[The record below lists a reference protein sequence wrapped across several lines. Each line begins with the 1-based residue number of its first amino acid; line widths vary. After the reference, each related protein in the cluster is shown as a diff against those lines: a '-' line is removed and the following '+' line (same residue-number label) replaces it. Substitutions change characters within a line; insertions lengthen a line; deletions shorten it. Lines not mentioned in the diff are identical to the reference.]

1 MVCSHW
7 CPASIAL
14 RHRDQAPSVNTEIDS
29 QYYNEIV
36 HSTWKQTWQT
46 LARWALIHLAILHV
60 KMTIYKQRCDTY
72 VVFKF
77 VNFFIGFTFINGLW
91 HPLPS
96 SSLCDEF
103 NMKAHGGRPSALNK
117 NLNSRLSFGK
127 AALSHVLLAQGNNLL
142 VLAYVSVGGWLSWTL
157 TWKWALTL
165 YTLRS
170 KFEFSFVAPIHFLQ
184 KKWGEVDKISSKFFL
199 CDNVH
204 NSHDHSVLQSHLLA

>member
-7 CPASIAL
+7 CPATTTL
-14 RHRDQAPSVNTEIDS
+14 MHRDQAPSVNAEIDS

-36 HSTWKQTWQT
+36 HSMWKQTWQT
-46 LARWALIHLAILHV
+46 LARWTLIHLAIPHV
-60 KMTIYKQRCDTY
+60 KMTICRQRCDTY

-103 NMKAHGGRPSALNK
+103 NMKVHGGRSSALNK
-117 NLNSRLSFGK
+117 NLNSTGLSFRK
-127 AALSHVLLAQGNNLL
+127 AALSHGLLAQGNNLL

-157 TWKWALTL
+157 AWKWALTL

-184 KKWGEVDKISSKFFL
+184 K
-199 CDNVH
+199 
-204 NSHDHSVLQSHLLA
+204 